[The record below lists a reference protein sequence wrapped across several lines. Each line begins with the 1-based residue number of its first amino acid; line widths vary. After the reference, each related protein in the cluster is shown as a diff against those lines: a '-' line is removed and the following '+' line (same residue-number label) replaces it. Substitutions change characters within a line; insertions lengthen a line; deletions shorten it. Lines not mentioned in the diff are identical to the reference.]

1 MKTIFSYLSKCLLVY
16 TLSFALLQVQVFIP
30 LNNLKGISGVTYAAN
45 DRVSVDEDGVATK
58 SGSVELE
65 NSEPNALLEHLAM
78 ISMGF
83 FTFKAV
89 SACQPRPWD
98 VLTATA
104 GGVIYIGAELF
115 SFNAFKDLKEN
126 QKINYKNKENGDNE
140 TQVEMLKAQKKGY
153 EDIAEA
159 AKTKAMI
166 QTAAAA
172 TYGIAAIMALAKSLQ
187 WFSAASTCTGACLA
201 TAGAVQEAI
210 KAGEGVPSAI
220 KAKKLYAACST
231 KSAEVTTIAAST
243 VAPQAS
249 TCAAAAPLSCTV
261 DSTMC
266 ATEVAICIPGA
277 FSMFDVFGVG
287 STNREQDAIEKF
299 ARNGLKIPGIDQV
312 LNDELVTEIV
322 KETKLKELQDHFA
335 IPSFIEEV
343 NPFYDLN
350 KKMVFDETNFE
361 SQINSY
367 AKNRD
372 MSRFFQGELSSTSI
386 ESFYEFKKN
395 MADVEVNSSSSNLGE
410 TLKLAFENGMD
421 LMIPSAQ
428 ASSLSLMLGTSLAI
442 FIAINKTTVFFAD
455 NWIATPGKR
464 SLLWTAAAGLAF
476 AAASS
481 SKKVQEDAEENAEK
495 IQEIITKLSGQGL
508 KKVDSLGG
516 SQLAIPSRIPFKIKG
531 NNALSLGPDKVPCA
545 DKKGVK
551 NCGSIRSGIEK
562 SQGFTGLG
570 GNLGSLAGAAGAAAD
585 DVTGDNGISSSG
597 VDGLVDL
604 SSNQQ
609 AVEKKLRSMQR
620 KFNKEMKASGAAP
633 IDFDKMNKKILAKLR
648 KNTQSVL
655 RGAGASARDVLA
667 SIGPVGGQKEA
678 DEEKVAKKEDKMPAL
693 KMTTGKAKSV
703 NSGFSLDL
711 ENEGSNDALQ
721 AEEVL
726 ANKEAADAMNGEAK
740 DDIVANKDV
749 SIFKVISVRYLKSG
763 FSKLLDEDK

>member
-1 MKTIFSYLSKCLLVY
+1 MKTIFSYLAKCFLTY
-16 TLSFALLQVQVFIP
+16 TLTFALLQVQVLIP
-30 LNNLKGISGVTYAAN
+30 VQNLQHLSGVAYAAN

-65 NSEPNALLEHLAM
+65 NSEPNTLLEHLAM

-187 WFSAASTCTGACLA
+187 WFSAATTCT
-201 TAGAVQEAI
+201 AGCSAASAGTLQEAL
-210 KAGEGVPSAI
+210 KAMEGVPSAI
-220 KAKKLYAACST
+220 KAKDLYAACAAKKTEVAAVASSNAV
-231 KSAEVTTIAAST
+231 SATACTAIAA
-243 VAPQAS
+243 
-249 TCAAAAPLSCTV
+249 TCAI

-266 ATEVAICIPGA
+266 ATEVAICMPGA

-287 STNREQDAIEKF
+287 SINREQDAIEKF
-299 ARNGLKIPGIDQV
+299 VRNGLKIPGIDQV

-395 MADVEVNSSSSNLGE
+395 MADIEVNSSSSNLGE

-495 IQEIITKLSGQGL
+495 IQEIITKLSSQGL
-508 KKVDSLGG
+508 KKVDSMGG
-516 SQLAIPSRIPFKIKG
+516 SQLTIPSKIPFKIKG

-604 SSNQQ
+604 SSNHQ

-678 DEEKVAKKEDKMPAL
+678 DEEKVAKKEDKKPAL

-726 ANKEAADAMNGEAK
+726 ANKEAADAMNGEAQ

-763 FSKLLDEDK
+763 FNKLLEEDK